1 MLLVEN
7 KIINNQ
13 FIEILSQTDK
23 YLLFKSF
30 TLKKINKIGVSSRF
44 ILYFTPFALS
54 LQQIRSC
61 RLDWDTHQIIMKT
74 GISSSANGGPQ
85 HLRV

>member
-1 MLLVEN
+1 MFVFDSSIGDTAN
-7 KIINNQ
+7 I
-13 FIEILSQTDK
+13 SYD
-23 YLLFKSF
+23 KSF
-30 TLKKINKIGVSSRF
+30 TLKKINKISVSSRF